1 MMHILQKTDLP
12 YLHKYKAVYF
22 QIYHLKNGVILYS
35 VTKLN
40 TFCAV
45 IFQNL
50 EECEGWS
57 F

>member
-1 MMHILQKTDLP
+1 MHILQKTDLP